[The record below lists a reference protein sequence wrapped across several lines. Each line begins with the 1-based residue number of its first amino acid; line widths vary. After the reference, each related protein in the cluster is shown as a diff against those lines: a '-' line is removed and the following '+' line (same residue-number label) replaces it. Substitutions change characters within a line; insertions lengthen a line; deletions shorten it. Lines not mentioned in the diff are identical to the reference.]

1 MTLALLLTF
10 TLSLALGRIEAS
22 DDIEVRYLRNKGEMS
37 SMDNTLLSFLHESSY
52 GRKSVIDSIV
62 DEYTSGNSDKDMD
75 QLFDSAIEAIQ
86 FSETD
91 GEPIQVKDHDFL
103 FVGSVGES
111 NILIEILS

>member
-10 TLSLALGRIEAS
+10 TLSLALVHIEAS
-22 DDIEVRYLRNKGEMS
+22 EDIEVRYFRNKGEMS

-52 GRKSVIDSIV
+52 GRNSVIDSIV
-62 DEYTSGNSDKDMD
+62 NECTSASLDKDMD
-75 QLFDSAIEAIQ
+75 HLLDSAIEAIQ

-111 NILIEILS
+111 NILIERLS

>member
-22 DDIEVRYLRNKGEMS
+22 ENTEVRYLRNKGEMS
-37 SMDNTLLSFLHESSY
+37 SIDNTLLSFLRESSY
-52 GRKSVIDSIV
+52 GRNSVIDSIV
-62 DEYTSGNSDKDMD
+62 GEYTSASSDKDMD
-75 QLFDSAIEAIQ
+75 HLFDSAIEAIQ
-86 FSETD
+86 LSETD

-111 NILIEILS
+111 NILITRLS